1 MFRKNR
7 RRGAQPGNHN
17 ALKHGLY
24 SKVRVTRRTDN
35 VPDRAAI
42 TELDHDIALTRA
54 TLKRL
59 FAKDPYNL
67 KLITYTMSLQER
79 FLRTRRR
86 FIERDRRAK
95 LRRSRAAHLA
105 PPANTSQA
113 RNGLR
118 MASAGSPYLH
128 AERERESE
136 VRETNRA
143 QAAQS

>member
-7 RRGAQPGNHN
+7 RPRGAQPGNHN

-24 SKVRVTRRTDN
+24 SKVRATRRTDN

-42 TELDHDIALTRA
+42 MELDHNIALTRA

-59 FAKDPYNL
+59 FANDPYNL
-67 KLITYTMSLQER
+67 KLITYTLSLQER

-86 FIERDRRAK
+86 FIEKDRRAK
-95 LRRSRAAHLA
+95 LRRFRAAHLA
-105 PPANTSQA
+105 PPANASQA

-118 MASAGSPYLH
+118 IASAGSPSPH
-128 AERERESE
+128 AERE
-136 VRETNRA
+136 
-143 QAAQS
+143 